1 MGSRVFR
8 GAHRRGSGSGGP
20 GGGPIRRPNE
30 DPNKQ
35 KGESSRVRERMGI
48 KAPGSRRTWQAV
60 RGAVS
65 VVTAITLLG
74 SL

>member
-1 MGSRVFR
+1 
-8 GAHRRGSGSGGP
+8 
-20 GGGPIRRPNE
+20 
-30 DPNKQ
+30 
-35 KGESSRVRERMGI
+35 MGI